1 MLRVR
6 LRVRVERVGVVG
18 AALRDAGGDVLERLA
33 ALVGELEGDV
43 RRVAAGLVVEVLLR
57 VLDVGA
63 GEARVVAD
71 DPEGVGVGRVGG
83 RLLVAQDEDARLD
96 LDDLGLFLLGVAE
109 AVERLGARRAR
120 DALVER
126 LLGDLVERV
135 EPRGRGRLAVLRH
148 LDLALRRP
156 LDRVVETGDGL
167 LAAVDL
173 GVVGLAVLVED
184 VLLPVVEEELG
195 GRPDLARG
203 ALGVLDAREVDL
215 DLVLARARELGLGH
229 AEGVDAVAHDV
240 QRALERF
247 GVDRRLLGRLALVD
261 ELDATLE
268 VEAELGRLGQD
279 RDRGS
284 RDQAEDDQQNKE
296 MATAFGHPGG
306 RGQPTSTASA
316 RAGAR
321 RRRHRPETGL
331 QPPSRECRPRR

>member
-1 MLRVR
+1 MTIGSLPPAWSSKFCSGFLMSVP
-6 LRVRVERVGVVG
+6 ERPGSSRMIQKASGSG
-18 AALRDAGGDVLERLA
+18 ASADGFSS
-33 ALVGELEGDV
+33 
-43 RRVAAGLVVEVLLR
+43 RRTSTPGLTSMTS
-57 VLDVGA
+57 A
-63 GEARVVAD
+63 
-71 DPEGVGVGRVGG
+71 
-83 RLLVAQDEDARLD
+83 
-96 LDDLGLFLLGVAE
+96 FSFCGVAE
-109 AVERLGARRAR
+109 AVERLGARLAR

-135 EPRGRGRLAVLRH
+135 EARGRRRLAVLRH

-156 LDRVVETGDGL
+156 LDRVVEAGDGL

-195 GRPDLARG
+195 GRADLARG

-215 DLVLARARELGLGH
+215 DLVLARARELGLGD

-240 QRALERF
+240 QRALERL

-261 ELDATLE
+261 ELDAALE

-284 RDQAEDDQQNKE
+284 RDQAEDDQQNEE

-321 RRRHRPETGL
+321 RRRHRPETGPR
-331 QPPSRECRPRR
+331 PPSRECRPRR